1 MAIDLFTITKKI
13 EAIKKINQVTNSV
26 KTISIIKISKLKALL
41 ADNKKY
47 MEKLYDYMGVFLHT
61 LELPNITS
69 KKKVLLV
76 FTSEGGMVGGFN
88 NRCIKLFNEYYNTG
102 DDVYV
107 FGKKGYKKM
116 NIKSELISIDE
127 NEDSLINK
135 FNLLAQELIIRLYK
149 REFGSIIAIYNQFEK
164 QNPTTFTLFPINDSI
179 KNFKTQKFTNVHIH
193 EGDDKL
199 LLSLFLTNVINSIY
213 LESSLAENISKRN
226 LMITSNDN
234 IDKMITELV
243 SQKNKRR
250 QEMITASIRTET
262 N

>member
-1 MAIDLFTITKKI
+1 
-13 EAIKKINQVTNSV
+13 
-26 KTISIIKISKLKALL
+26 L
-41 ADNKKY
+41 ANNKKY
-47 MEKLYDYMGVFLHT
+47 MEKLYEYMAIFLKT
-61 LELPNITS
+61 LELPVTTS

-76 FTSEGGMVGGFN
+76 FTSEGGMVGSFN
-88 NRCIKLFNEYYNTG
+88 NKCIKLFNEYYNAG
-102 DDVYV
+102 DEVYV

-116 NIKSELISIDE
+116 KINSELIST
-127 NEDSLINK
+127 NEGEELSINK
-135 FNLLAQELIIRLYK
+135 FNFLSQELMTRLYK
-149 REFGSIIAIYNQFEK
+149 KEFGSIIAIYNQFEK
-164 QNPTTFTLFPINDSI
+164 QNPTSFTLFPINESI
-179 KNFKTQKFTNVHIH
+179 KNLNTQKFTNVHIH

-199 LLSLFLTNVINSIY
+199 LLSLYLTNLINSIY

-234 IDKMITELV
+234 IDKMILELV